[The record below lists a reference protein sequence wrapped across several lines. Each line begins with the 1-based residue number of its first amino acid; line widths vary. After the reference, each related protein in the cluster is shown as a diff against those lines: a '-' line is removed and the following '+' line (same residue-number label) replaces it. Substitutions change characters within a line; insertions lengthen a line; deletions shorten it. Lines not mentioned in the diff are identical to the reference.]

1 MYFKG
6 CISCTEGNRKIEIN
20 IWWKLEIR
28 EFVFLWSIYQ
38 NIAIFRHC
46 PKILSKRVQTCISYT
61 NGDRK
66 MRVNS
71 KRKFE
76 MHHYFLNSLSQILTF
91 LTFLKVFSS
100 RSDVINPK
108 MGEKGSN
115 WYFMYQCNVE
125 RKIRIKSKRYF
136 QVNYFFMKLLL

>member
-20 IWWKLEIR
+20 IWWKLEMR
-28 EFVFLWSIYQ
+28 EFIFLWPIYQ
-38 NIAIFRHC
+38 NVAILRHY
-46 PKILSKRVQTCISYT
+46 PKILSKRFQTCISYT

-76 MHHYFLNSLSQILTF
+76 VDHYFLNSLSQSFDLFDFFKSFFIPQWRNQPKNGWKRFKL
-91 LTFLKVFSS
+91 VFH
-100 RSDVINPK
+100 VP
-108 MGEKGSN
+108 M
-115 WYFMYQCNVE
+115 QCWEEDTNQ
-125 RKIRIKSKRYF
+125 K
-136 QVNYFFMKLLL
+136 